1 MLNKIYVSV
10 LFSSLIA
17 TTLPAMAQT
26 PVEILAEITHEAR
39 TGNPAF
45 KEFSASQGEIFF
57 KEKHGGEW
65 ACVSCHTDKPATPGK
80 HAKTGKLIQPLA
92 PAANPERFTNPAK
105 VAKWFKR
112 NCNDV
117 MGRVCTAQEKGDV
130 MSYLLTVKN

>member
-17 TTLPAMAQT
+17 TALPAMAQA
-26 PVEILAEITHEAR
+26 PEEILADITHEAR

-45 KEFSASQGEIFF
+45 KGFSASQGEIFF

-117 MGRVCTAQEKGDV
+117 LGRVCSAQEKGDV